1 MNHPFKYYIGLLG
14 GGGIENMLKYYL
26 NVPLLL
32 TNFHTGEIIYEKFWI
47 RGQKYFNYCAF
58 SETCVC
64 C

>member
-1 MNHPFKYYIGLLG
+1 MNHPFKYYIGLL

-47 RGQKYFNYCAF
+47 RGQKYFN
-58 SETCVC
+58 
-64 C
+64 